1 VKQQISTRGEASNCQ
16 SLTHRR
22 CGRRFWRWRL
32 AKRPLPPLLIFGLL
46 VLLVVPVLWL
56 VTCGEC
62 FFSLT
67 HRVPPEVLVVEGWI
81 GQRGLQAAADEFARD
96 GYKYV
101 VATGGR
107 TDNPRLSSSYAEIAG
122 QELIRLGIPE
132 DRIIVAASGEIQHQ
146 RTFNSAVAAWRALQD
161 RGIRPRHAN
170 LLTLGP
176 HARRSQL
183 VYSKVFAPAT
193 NVGVIAWVPADYG
206 NTPWWRSVRRT
217 KCLFKEIVGY
227 PFELLLN
234 SGRISK
240 SPG

>member
-1 VKQQISTRGEASNCQ
+1 MKQQISTRGEASNCQ

-22 CGRRFWRWRL
+22 CGRRFWGWRL

-46 VLLVVPVLWL
+46 ALLVIPVLWL
-56 VTCGEC
+56 VTCGES

-67 HRVPPEVLVVEGWI
+67 HRVPPDVLVVEGWI
-81 GQRGLQAAADEFARD
+81 GQRGLQAAAVEFVRG

-101 VATGGR
+101 VTTGGQ
-107 TDNPRLSSSYAEIAG
+107 TDDPRLSSSYAEIAA
-122 QELIRLGIPE
+122 QELIRWDIPN
-132 DRIIVAASGEIQHQ
+132 DRIIVAASGEIQHP
-146 RTFNSAVAAWRALQD
+146 RTFNSARGAWRALQN
-161 RGIRPRHAN
+161 RGIRPQYAN

-193 NVGVIAWVPADYG
+193 KVGVIAWVPADYG
-206 NTPWWRSVRRT
+206 SAPWWRSMRRT
-217 KCLFKEIVGY
+217 GCLLKEIVGY

-234 SGRISK
+234 SGRISN

>member
-1 VKQQISTRGEASNCQ
+1 MKQQISTRGEASNCQ

-22 CGRRFWRWRL
+22 CGRQFWGWRL
-32 AKRPLPPLLIFGLL
+32 AKRPLLPLLTFGLLGLL
-46 VLLVVPVLWL
+46 VLPVLWL

-67 HRVPPEVLVVEGWI
+67 HRVPPEVLVVEGWL
-81 GQRGLQAAADEFARD
+81 GQRGIQAAAAEFVRG

-101 VATGGR
+101 VATGGQ
-107 TDNPRLSSSYAEIAG
+107 TVDPGFSSSYAEIAG
-122 QELIRLGIPE
+122 QELIQLGIPE
-132 DRIIVAASGEIQHQ
+132 DRVIVATSGETQHQ
-146 RTFNSAVAAWRALQD
+146 RTFNSAIAAWRALEN
-161 RGIRPRHAN
+161 RGIRPQHAN

-176 HARRSQL
+176 HARRSHL

-193 NVGVIAWVPADYG
+193 KVGVIAWVPADYG
-206 NTPWWRSVRRT
+206 STPWWRSMRRT

-234 SGRISK
+234 SGRISN